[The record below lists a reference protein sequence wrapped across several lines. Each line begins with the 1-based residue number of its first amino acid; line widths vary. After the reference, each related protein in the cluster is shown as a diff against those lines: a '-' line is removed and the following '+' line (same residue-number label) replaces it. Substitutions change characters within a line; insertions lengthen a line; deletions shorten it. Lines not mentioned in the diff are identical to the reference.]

1 MLKKKKKNEA
11 PETKYSIPKSIPIVT
26 NLLGKD
32 FSYAS
37 QVRMNKYKGR
47 QDTHIKKKSI
57 KKKMKYKRVQGS

>member
-47 QDTHIKKKSI
+47 
-57 KKKMKYKRVQGS
+57 